1 MPNDNN
7 PVSAVKRAAVE
18 AVNATKP
25 VNIMF
30 GVVLSVEP
38 LKIQLEQKAILGQ
51 KMLAL
56 TRNVTD
62 YTVEI
67 SLDHETEPA
76 LNTHVHS
83 YSGNTDSAGSGP
95 HAHGYSGETTPTNL
109 THTHAYKGKKTFT
122 IHNALKVG
130 ERVVLLRIQGG
141 KKYIVLDRLEVTE

>member
-18 AVNATKP
+18 AVEATKP
-25 VNIMF
+25 VNVVF
-30 GVVLSVEP
+30 GVVLSVKP
-38 LKIQLEQKAILGQ
+38 LKINIEQKMDLGEKQ
-51 KMLAL
+51 LIL

-76 LNTHVHS
+76 LTTHTHF
-83 YSGNTDSAGSGP
+83 YSGNTGSAGSGP
-95 HAHGYSGETTPTNL
+95 HVHGYSGETGPTNL

-130 ERVVLLRIQGG
+130 ERVVLLRIQKG
-141 KKYIVLDRLEVTE
+141 KKFIVLDRLEVTE